1 VPGGLGGDGDEVAWG
16 SLPGLRMGAAEGRS
30 IPSLALARLNTTSC
44 LQAESPAV
52 GPGRT
57 LHDTAAGRGRNLLQ
71 LRVSPR
77 GSVRGAA
84 GVVDGV
90 VAAGEVGGAVVSIG
104 LLLRDRWQGDRE
116 GEPFRV
122 VIRGG
127 SGLACSLRWFR
138 LRADPGG
145 SPSPVGGAEP

>member
-1 VPGGLGGDGDEVAWG
+1 MGEAEPFHDAAVNPVA
-16 SLPGLRMGAAEGRS
+16 
-30 IPSLALARLNTTSC
+30 T
-44 LQAESPAV
+44 V
-52 GPGRT
+52 
-57 LHDTAAGRGRNLLQ
+57 LHV
-71 LRVSPR
+71 RVSPR

-145 SPSPVGGAEP
+145 SPSPVGGAEPLKGFLKGLPRLC